1 MQNTISTYNGWSN
14 RETWLVNLW
23 LNNSE
28 DNYRIILQAKNYFK
42 DDLKRANW
50 IEQQLSEQLDN
61 RINQASLWSDLLST
75 AFYRVNWVEVVR
87 NNQ

>member
-1 MQNTISTYNGWSN
+1 MQDTISTYNGWSN

-23 LNNSE
+23 LNNEE

-42 DDLKRANW
+42 SDLKRAKW
-50 IEQQLSEQLDN
+50 IEQQLSEQLDD
-61 RINQASLWSDLLST
+61 RINQVSLWSDLLNT
-75 AFYRVNWVEVVR
+75 AFYRVNWLEIVR